1 MCNREKKKE
10 REEATRTAIWS
21 HNRARLKKKL
31 ETYKTTARA
40 KIAFRIEINSYCVY
54 VCVCLCLP
62 LSLWRSR
69 NSRKN
74 SNERQNTK
82 TRSQPK
88 QKKEHDQ
95 YYRNQFEVSPSLTL
109 LKITKHSK
117 LARSLALPD
126 KTKSWKCDK
135 KN

>member
-54 VCVCLCLP
+54 VCVCVSVSLCL
-62 LSLWRSR
+62 SGGH
-69 NSRKN
+69 
-74 SNERQNTK
+74 ETAEK
-82 TRSQPK
+82 TPMK
-88 QKKEHDQ
+88 
-95 YYRNQFEVSPSLTL
+95 
-109 LKITKHSK
+109 
-117 LARSLALPD
+117 D
-126 KTKSWKCDK
+126 KTQKHDHNQNRK
-135 KN
+135 KNMISIIEINLKCLRLSRS